1 MKVELIQQLVSQLG
15 VQENQAKGGAG
26 LLFKLAKE
34 RLGGGE
40 FSQVARSVP
49 GAEELIKDAPQGG
62 GGIMGAVGGL
72 ASKFGGKAGEMGNM
86 ASLAGGFSK
95 LGLDS
100 GMIGKFIPIV
110 LSYVQGTGGNGA
122 KNLLQKALQPGK

>member
-1 MKVELIQQLVSQLG
+1 MDLIQQLVSQLG
-15 VQENQAKGGAG
+15 VQENQARGGAG
-26 LLFKLAKE
+26 LLFKLAKD
-34 RLGGGE
+34 RLSAGE
-40 FSQVARSVP
+40 YSQIAQKVP
-49 GAEELIKDAPQGG
+49 GAEGLTTEAPQSGG
-62 GGIMGAVGGL
+62 ALGAIGGL

-110 LSYVQGTGGNGA
+110 LSYVQGTSGSGVRQ
-122 KNLLQKALQPGK
+122 LLEKVLQGSK